1 MGILKSEKLI
11 VGYDL
16 GNDFSQISYA
26 VSAGGEV
33 ETLSQ
38 VAGEQVYNIPT
49 VLCKRRGVNQ
59 WFYGKEA
66 IRNAEEQ
73 QGILVGNLLT
83 LALNGEPIL
92 IEDTSYDPVALLTL
106 FFKRSLGMLS
116 QVGTSEKL
124 GALMITCEQLNQRM
138 IEVLG
143 GMVEGLR
150 LKTDR
155 IFFQSHT
162 ESFYNYMLR
171 QPRELWAAQTMLF
184 DYRNDSVKIY
194 MMDCNKRTTPIVA
207 FIEEIEEDF
216 FLPHQSGEEQT
227 SLTEAEKQR
236 LDENFLKLAE
246 KACSNRTVSSVF
258 LIGDGFS
265 EEWMKESLR
274 FLCSR
279 GRRVFQGNN
288 LFGKGACHGMQER
301 LQPSEVGKE
310 YVFLGK
316 DKLKANIGMDILN
329 QGENSYLALLDAGV
343 NWYEASHITEFYIQD
358 GNQINIKITPLI
370 GKEVRMDRIVLEDL
384 EGTISRLRAKLYL
397 EAENRLVMEIEDLGF
412 GAFRM
417 PSGRVWQKVI
427 ELY

>member
-16 GNDFSQISYA
+16 GNNFSQISYA
-26 VSAGGEV
+26 VSADGEV

-66 IRNAEEQ
+66 IRNAAEQ
-73 QGILVGNLLT
+73 QGILVENLLD
-83 LALNGEPIL
+83 LALDGEPIL
-92 IEDTSYDPVALLTL
+92 IEDTSFDPVALLTL

-138 IEVLG
+138 IEVLNE
-143 GMVEGLR
+143 VIDGLR

-155 IFFQSHT
+155 IFFQTHS
-162 ESFYNYMLR
+162 ESFYDYMIR
-171 QPRELWAAQTMLF
+171 QPRELWTAQTMLF
-184 DYRNDSVKIY
+184 DYRDDTVKIY
-194 MMDCNKRTTPIVA
+194 TLDYNKRTTPIVA
-207 FIEEIEEDF
+207 FIEESETDF
-216 FLPHQSGEEQT
+216 FLPYQGKDEQE

-236 LDENFLKLAE
+236 LDGTFLKLAE
-246 KACSNRTVSSVF
+246 TACSNRMVSSVF

-274 FLCSR
+274 FLCGR
-279 GRRVFQGNN
+279 GRRVFLGNN
-288 LFGKGACHGMQER
+288 LFVKGACHGMQER
-301 LQPSEVGKE
+301 LQTSEVGKE

-316 DKLKANIGMDILN
+316 DKLKANIGMDILR
-329 QGENSYLALLDAGV
+329 QGESSYLALLDAGV

-370 GKEVRMDRIVLEDL
+370 GKEVRLDQIVLEDL
-384 EGTISRLRAKLYL
+384 EGTINRLRAKLYL
-397 EAENRLVMEIEDLGF
+397 EAENSLVMEIEDLGF
-412 GAFRM
+412 GAFRA
-417 PSGRVWQKVI
+417 PSGRVWKKII

>member
-83 LALNGEPIL
+83 LALDGAPIL

-116 QVGTSEKL
+116 RVGTSEKL

-301 LQPSEVGKE
+301 LQASEVGKE

-358 GNQINIKITPLI
+358 GNQINIKITPLR

-412 GAFRM
+412 GTFRM

>member
-26 VSAGGEV
+26 VSADGEV

-66 IRNAEEQ
+66 IRNAAEQ
-73 QGILVGNLLT
+73 QGILVENLLD
-83 LALNGEPIL
+83 LALDGEPIL
-92 IEDTSYDPVALLTL
+92 IEDTSFDPVALLTL

-138 IEVLG
+138 IEVLNE
-143 GMVEGLR
+143 VIDGLR

-155 IFFQSHT
+155 IFFQTHA
-162 ESFYNYMLR
+162 ESFYDYMIR
-171 QPRELWAAQTMLF
+171 QPRELWTAQTMLF
-184 DYRNDSVKIY
+184 DYRDDTVKIY
-194 MMDCNKRTTPIVA
+194 TLDYNKRTIPIVA
-207 FIEEIEEDF
+207 FIEESETDF
-216 FLPHQSGEEQT
+216 FLPYQGKDEQE

-236 LDENFLKLAE
+236 LDGTFLKLAE
-246 KACSNRTVSSVF
+246 TACSNRMVSSVF

-274 FLCSR
+274 FLCAR
-279 GRRVFQGNN
+279 GRRVFLGNN
-288 LFGKGACHGMQER
+288 LFVKGACHGMQER
-301 LQPSEVGKE
+301 LQTSEVGKE

-316 DKLKANIGMDILN
+316 DKLKANIGMDILR
-329 QGENSYLALLDAGV
+329 QGESSYLALLDAGV

-358 GNQINIKITPLI
+358 GNQINIKITPVI
-370 GKEVRMDRIVLEDL
+370 GKEVRLDQIVLEDL
-384 EGTISRLRAKLYL
+384 EGTINRLRAKLYL
-397 EAENRLVMEIEDLGF
+397 EAENSLVMEIEDLGF

-417 PSGRVWQKVI
+417 PSGRVWKKVI

>member
-26 VSAGGEV
+26 VSADGEV

-38 VAGEQVYNIPT
+38 VAGEQVYNIPM

-66 IRNAEEQ
+66 LRNAAEQ
-73 QGILVGNLLT
+73 QGILVENLLD
-83 LALNGEPIL
+83 LALDGEPIL
-92 IEDTSYDPVALLTL
+92 IEDTSFDPVALLTL

-138 IEVLG
+138 LEVLNE
-143 GMVEGLR
+143 VIDGLR

-155 IFFQSHT
+155 IFFQTHA
-162 ESFYNYMLR
+162 ESFYNYMIR
-171 QPRELWAAQTMLF
+171 QPRDLWTAQAMLF
-184 DYRNDSVKIY
+184 DYRNDAIKIY
-194 MMDCNKRTTPIVA
+194 MLDYNKRTTPIVA
-207 FIEEIEEDF
+207 FIEESEADF
-216 FLPHQSGEEQT
+216 FLPYQGADEQT
-227 SLTEAEKQR
+227 SLTETEKQR
-236 LDENFLKLAE
+236 LDGTFLKLAE
-246 KACSNRTVSSVF
+246 TACSNRMVSSVF

-265 EEWMKESLR
+265 EEWMKKSLR
-274 FLCSR
+274 FLCGR

-288 LFGKGACHGMQER
+288 LFSKGACHGMQER
-301 LQPSEVGKE
+301 LQASEVGKE

-316 DKLKANIGMDILN
+316 DKLKANIGMDILR
-329 QGENSYLALLDAGV
+329 QGESSYLALLDAGV
-343 NWYEASHITEFYIQD
+343 NWYEASHVTEFYIQD

-370 GKEVRMDRIVLEDL
+370 GKEVRTDQIVLEDL
-384 EGTISRLRAKLYL
+384 EGAINRLRAKLYL
-397 EAENRLVMEIEDLGF
+397 EAENSLVMEIEDLGF
-412 GAFRM
+412 GAFRA
-417 PSGRVWQKVI
+417 PSGKVWQKVI